1 MPAVIAR
8 HDPLSTAIQGLA
20 MTTQTLTLSCT
31 SGKEQDRLVFK
42 SLVGIMAQTARGARW
57 QYLAEGYADVVFVDL
72 DDSKPVY
79 PHSEPGKPLS
89 VVVGY
94 STDPEKMKKS
104 VFSLKKPARA
114 KEFVALLETLE
125 SHLEHK
131 NDLTIPYMPAL
142 NLG

>member
-1 MPAVIAR
+1 MTGNT
-8 HDPLSTAIQGLA
+8 LS
-20 MTTQTLTLSCT
+20 LSCT
-31 SGKEQDRLVFK
+31 SSKEQDRLVFK
-42 SLVGIMAQTARGARW
+42 SLVGIISQTSRSARW
-57 QYLAEGYADVVFVDL
+57 SYLAEGYADVVFVDL
-72 DDSKPVY
+72 DDAKPVY
-79 PHSEPGKPLS
+79 PHAEPGKPMS

-114 KEFVALLETLE
+114 KEFVGLLDMLE

-142 NLG
+142 NLA